1 MTYPNPF
8 PPPQPPRPPG
18 WHLYDSTCGCA
29 ACENDEP
36 SSPYP
41 PVPNRWPPPA
51 TNVAAIIAI
60 SCALLGLLVLP
71 ILLGPVAIV
80 AGVVGEHQ
88 ARTQGRKL
96 GKVAL
101 LALVIGAIITLIA
114 INRVVPR

>member
-36 SSPYP
+36 SSPYLR
-41 PVPNRWPPPA
+41 VRCLDRPPA

-88 ARTQGRKL
+88 SRTQGRTL

-101 LALVIGAIITLIA
+101 LAIVIGAIIAVIA
-114 INRVVPR
+114 VDRVVPR